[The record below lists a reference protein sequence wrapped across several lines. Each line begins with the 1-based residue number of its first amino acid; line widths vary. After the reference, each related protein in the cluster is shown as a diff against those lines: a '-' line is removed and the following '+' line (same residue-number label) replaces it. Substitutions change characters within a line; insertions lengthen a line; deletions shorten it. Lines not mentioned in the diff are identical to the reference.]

1 VTIAH
6 SAPPVLRIDVD
17 DAGVQ
22 EFAAVP
28 TLRFSLR
35 IETTA
40 CEEIRSLVLDT
51 QIRVAAPRRPYDD
64 AAKERLAGLFGE
76 PHQWGRT
83 LRSLLWTH
91 TTLLVA
97 PFTGST
103 QVDMPVGCTYD
114 FDAGIVAYFRALDD
128 GDIPLEFLFS
138 GTIFYAGE
146 GGFLQTA
153 RISWATEAEFHLPVR
168 VWQQLIDHYYPDSA
182 WLRLRRETAERL
194 SAYRTR
200 RTLASFDDAVNM
212 LLGLE
217 GGSWTR

>member
-1 VTIAH
+1 MSIAQ
-6 SAPPVLRIDVD
+6 SAPPVLTIDVE

-22 EFAAVP
+22 EFTAVP
-28 TLRFSLR
+28 TLRFSLC
-35 IETTA
+35 IQSA
-40 CEEIRSLVLDT
+40 GQVAIRSLVLDT
-51 QIRVAAPRRPYDD
+51 QIRVAAPRRPYD
-64 AAKERLAGLFGE
+64 AATKERLAGLFGP
-76 PHQWGRT
+76 PHQWDRT

-103 QVDMPVGCTYD
+103 RVDMPVGCTYD

-138 GTIFYAGE
+138 GTIFYAGD

-153 RISWATEAEFHLPVR
+153 RISWDTESEFCLPVR
-168 VWQQLIDHYYPDSA
+168 VWQQLIDHHYPDSA
-182 WLRLRRETAERL
+182 WIWVRRDTAERL

-200 RTLASFDDAVNM
+200 HTLTSFDDVVDA
-212 LLGLE
+212 LLGQK
-217 GGSWTR
+217 GG